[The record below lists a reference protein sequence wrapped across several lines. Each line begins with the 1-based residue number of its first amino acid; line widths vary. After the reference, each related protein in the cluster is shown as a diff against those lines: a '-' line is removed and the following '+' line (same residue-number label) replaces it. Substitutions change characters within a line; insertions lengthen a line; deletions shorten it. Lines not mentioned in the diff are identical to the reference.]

1 MTPNQSRKESWE
13 GDEGRASTDDMRLL
27 LLLSNGQN
35 GRVLSEK
42 LRPEYD
48 ISTDESTLEAGEFD
62 LCILDAHS
70 VERLRTQLVSVK
82 QSEEPVFLPVLL
94 VVSPEWD
101 QLDPSL
107 FDIVDEVITIPLIL
121 DELGPRIESLLRN
134 RRLSQELSQRDQ
146 VEQMAAI
153 ISHDL
158 RNPLSVARGNLELG
172 REGDS
177 DEHLEKASEALN
189 RVNTLVEDLLSFAK
203 QEYSQPNIGPTSLS
217 DVASRSWNQVE
228 TQSSDLKMDLSEATT
243 VLADASRLQE
253 LFSNLFRNACEHNDE
268 DVTITVGPLQTGF
281 FVEDD
286 GDGITETT
294 RDIFETG
301 YSTNVD
307 GTGFGLAIV
316 KRIAD
321 SHSWDVAQTESP
333 EGGARFEVTGV
344 QFLDDGSATV
354 GGEF

>member
-1 MTPNQSRKESWE
+1 
-13 GDEGRASTDDMRLL
+13 MRLL
-27 LLLSNGQN
+27 LLLSNGKS

-48 ISTDESTLEAGEFD
+48 ISTDNSALETGDFD
-62 LCILDAHS
+62 LCILDAYS
-70 VERLRTQLVSVK
+70 LEQFRTQLVSVK
-82 QSEEPVFLPVLL
+82 QSEEPVFLPILL
-94 VVSPEWD
+94 VVSPEWN
-101 QLDPSL
+101 QIDPSV
-107 FDIVDEVITIPLIL
+107 FDIVDEVITVPLVL
-121 DELGPRIESLLRN
+121 EELGPRIESLLRN
-134 RRLSQELSQRDQ
+134 RRLSQDLSQRDQ

-172 REGDS
+172 RESGS
-177 DEHLEKASEALN
+177 DEHLEKASDALD
-189 RVNTLVEDLLSFAK
+189 RMNTLVEDLLSFAK
-203 QEYSQPNIGPTSLS
+203 QEYSQPDIGPVSLS
-217 DVASRSWNQVE
+217 DVAVRSWNQVE
-228 TQSSDLKMDLSEATT
+228 TQSSDLKMDLSEDTA

-268 DVTITVGPLQTGF
+268 AVTITVGPLQTGF

-286 GDGITETT
+286 GDGITETS

-321 SHSWDVAQTESP
+321 SHSWDVVQTECP
-333 EGGARFEVTGV
+333 GGGARFEVTGV